1 MKLIYNLKIWKKFFF
16 LGLLFTAAL
25 TGILYLLISEQ
36 NIAIRFAQKE
46 KSGNEYLRPLRRAM
60 QALHSQ
66 DPESMQ
72 RPVEESLR
80 LLEETDRKLEE
91 ILQTTPAEL
100 QKRDRGSLKPALLRA
115 RWQAGS
121 SGGGRE
127 FVDIFRRDILALY
140 AHVGDTSNLI
150 LDPDLDSYYTMSVT
164 LIRSPEFWSAAAE
177 MQRLLNQA
185 RLGNEVDRGQLLI
198 LAGHLSRTA
207 ATIKEEQQRSFK
219 EAPNFSGRIELS
231 SQLETPLLTFA
242 ERTERFSRTMAD
254 YLKDG
259 AVSPGELL
267 TLLDQSNSASYD
279 LWDRAIDELDTML
292 QIRIAKFQERRNM
305 TLAIVILIV
314 SLIAWIGFL
323 ILRQITAQLSYAVE
337 VTGAIAQ
344 GDFAQKLKVASN
356 DEVGQALQAMQG
368 MLDRLCTV
376 LEEIRRG
383 ADGIVSASNGVNATA
398 QSLSQSASEQSASVE
413 ETSASL
419 EEMQASIGQNA
430 ENAQTTEAIAV
441 RSAADAEKGGNAV
454 HDTVGAMRKIA
465 EKISIIEEIAYQT
478 NLLALNAAIEAA
490 RASEHGRGFA
500 VVASEVRKLAER
512 SQRAAQEISELA
524 SGSVALAEG
533 AGQLLDQI
541 VPGIRRTAD
550 LVQEITAASREQDT
564 GVDQISRAMQQLE
577 KVTQQNASASEELA
591 ATAEELNASAAAFLQ
606 LIGFFRTGSDQ
617 SPLTLSMPEKKP
629 AEDPGDHFV
638 RF

>member
-1 MKLIYNLKIWKKFFF
+1 MKLIYNLKIWKKFLF
-16 LGLLFTAAL
+16 LGLLFATSL
-25 TGILYLLISEQ
+25 GSILYLLISEQ
-36 NIAIRFAQKE
+36 NIAIRFAEKE
-46 KSGNEYLRPLRRAM
+46 KSGNAYLRPLRKTI
-60 QALHSQ
+60 QALHGQ
-66 DPESMQ
+66 DRSSMQ
-72 RPVEESLR
+72 RPVEEALR
-80 LLEETDRKLEE
+80 QLEETDRKLEE
-91 ILQTTPAEL
+91 TLQTTSAEL
-100 QKRDRGSLKPALLRA
+100 GKRQRDGLKPGLLRA
-115 RWQAGS
+115 RWQAS
-121 SGGGRE
+121 DSLTDE
-127 FVDIFRRDILALY
+127 QFVPRFRRDILALF

-164 LIRSPEFWSAAAE
+164 LIRSAEFWSAAAE
-177 MQRLLNQA
+177 IQGLLVA
-185 RLGNEVDRGQLLI
+185 AGRGNEINRDQLL
-198 LAGHLSRTA
+198 LLSGHLSRLA
-207 ATIKEEQQRSFK
+207 STIKEEQERSFT
-219 EAPNFSGRIELS
+219 ESQNFSGRTELKS
-231 SQLETPLLTFA
+231 HLETPLLAFV
-242 ERTERFSRTMAD
+242 ERTEKFSRTMAAF
-254 YLKDG
+254 LAG
-259 AVSPGELL
+259 GEVAPAELL
-267 TLLDQSNSASYD
+267 TLLNQSTYASFD
-279 LWDRAIDELDTML
+279 LWDRAIDELDAML
-292 QIRIAKFQERRNM
+292 QIRIDGFEKRRNI
-305 TLAIVILIV
+305 TLATVILFV
-314 SLIAWIGFL
+314 ALISWVGFL
-323 ILRQITAQLSYAVE
+323 ILRQITGQLSYAVA

-344 GDFAQKLKVASN
+344 GDFAQKLNVASA
-356 DEVGQALQAMQG
+356 DEVGQTLQAMQG
-368 MLDRLCTV
+368 MLDRLCSV

-383 ADGIVSASNGVNATA
+383 ADSIVSASNGVNATA
-398 QSLSQSASEQSASVE
+398 QSLSQSASEQSSSVE

-441 RSAADAEKGGNAV
+441 RSAADAEKGGRAV

-512 SQRAAQEISELA
+512 SQKAAQEIGELA

-606 LIGFFRTGSDQ
+606 LIGFFRTGQDQ
-617 SPLTLSMPEKKP
+617 NPLPAALPERKP
-629 AEDPGDHFV
+629 PEDPGNHFV